1 MFGTAK
7 ACCSEQLNTTTLC
20 ILSIA
25 SYERTLF
32 MFGKIILYT
41 FECPDSMPR
50 LNTKERQNKK
60 RNYIEL
66 FWFRLE
72 QMFCFAGETQP
83 NQTRMQISSVVAC
96 TCCSSPVFLF
106 LSVNFIIFFCGK
118 FLLVEDKI
126 VSSVSAWEASKL
138 VICFYMH
145 IAKIMNNISEF

>member
-1 MFGTAK
+1 
-7 ACCSEQLNTTTLC
+7 
-20 ILSIA
+20 
-25 SYERTLF
+25 
-32 MFGKIILYT
+32 
-41 FECPDSMPR
+41 MPR